1 MVFWA
6 SMFWACSGHAEEP
19 VVGPVFQADAVVLA
33 LDNGVEITADE
44 VQLGQGEQ
52 GSAQMVRAVDGALEI
67 SAPHTDWDLSKRE
80 ATLSGGVVAVRDD
93 LRMECERMIVHF
105 SDPGRV
111 EWAVATGAVRVSLGG
126 RVATGKKAKLTT
138 ANGVVV
144 LTGSPS
150 LSDGANHM
158 RGERI
163 VLWLDDQRV
172 ECEACRLQIDPSAM
186 KKASDVDSDSP

>member
-1 MVFWA
+1 MVLWA
-6 SMFWACSGHAEEP
+6 SLFWACSGHAEEP
-19 VVGPVFQADAVVLA
+19 VAAPAFQAEAVVLA

-44 VQLGQGEQ
+44 VQLGLDNQ

-67 SAPHTDWDLSKRE
+67 TAPHTEWDLSQRE

-93 LRMECERMIVHF
+93 LRMECERMIVNF
-105 SDPGRV
+105 SDPGQV
-111 EWAVATGAVRVSLGG
+111 ERAVATGAVRVSLGD
-126 RVATGKKAKLTT
+126 RLATGQKAELTT

-186 KKASDVDSDSP
+186 KKASDAGTASP

>member
-1 MVFWA
+1 MLFWA
-6 SMFWACSGHAEEP
+6 SLFWACSGHAEQP
-19 VVGPVFQADAVVLA
+19 VVGPVFRADAVVLD

-44 VQLGQGEQ
+44 VRVGQDEQ

-67 SAPHTDWDLSKRE
+67 TAPHTEWDLSRRE

-93 LRMECERMIVHF
+93 LRMECERMMVHF

-111 EWAVATGAVRVSLGG
+111 EWAEATGAVRVSLGG
-126 RVATGKKAKLTT
+126 RIATGQKARLTT

-186 KKASDVDSDSP
+186 KKASDAGSASP